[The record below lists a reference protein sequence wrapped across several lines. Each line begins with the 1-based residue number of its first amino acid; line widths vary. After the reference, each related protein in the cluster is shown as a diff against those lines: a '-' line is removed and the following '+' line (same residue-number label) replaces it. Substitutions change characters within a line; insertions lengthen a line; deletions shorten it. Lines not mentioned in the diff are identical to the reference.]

1 MSFSPNSV
9 ADLWSSGQQDLTP
22 EHASRDLEFLQ
33 ATLVRARESDD
44 HQTQI
49 LILKKLATLYRKQD
63 QEYQAIPCIE
73 EALALAL
80 EHGYRQQVY
89 HCHRQLSAL
98 YKACHNF
105 EAALNHL
112 EAAEAIGS
120 ELLYPDILPP
130 QNQGSGAA
138 WANGTFP
145 VSSSRSDY
153 QVLQVPLLFRN
164 IVEQAQIGVAI
175 FQEGSIVYCNRCFQ
189 NWLGFSMTQYQ
200 PIRLEEIL
208 INLDY
213 QDLLACRGQSTTQIG
228 ELCQSE
234 KQLKGHDGQV
244 IDIEFHASVIEFNY
258 RPAVLTFMRNITERK
273 QMENHLKASE
283 ARYRSL
289 FDHVPL
295 GLCRF
300 SPEGD
305 LLDANPALVH
315 MFGFSDRAS
324 FLVANPLV
332 HSTASRK
339 SWQNCLNQVGMV
351 KHCELELCRRDG
363 PTLWIRV
370 SARAVTDTAGEVAY
384 YEGAIEDFTEI
395 RAAQVALQELAIRD
409 SLTHV
414 YNRRHFFEVTQ
425 REMARAKRFNRSLTL
440 LLIDIDHFKII
451 NDTHGHLIGDQ
462 VLRDV
467 VLRLKGNLRES
478 DILARY
484 GGEEFIVLMPETNQT
499 DAWCGAER
507 LRRVIAESPFV
518 TADSSLEVTIS
529 LGVASWMPRSD
540 TPMPTLESLTNR
552 ADQALLRA
560 KQEGRNRTKIAD

>member
-1 MSFSPNSV
+1 MSFSSDAIAN
-9 ADLWSSGQQDLTP
+9 LCSSDPQTLTSDQVS
-22 EHASRDLEFLQ
+22 HDLEFLR
-33 ATLVRARESDD
+33 ATLTGAEAAND
-44 HQTQI
+44 HQGQI
-49 LILKKLATLYRKQD
+49 LILRQMATLYLQKQ
-63 QEYQAIPCIE
+63 QPQQASALIQMALTIALKQGYQ
-73 EALALAL
+73 
-80 EHGYRQQVY
+80 QQAY
-89 HCHRQLSAL
+89 DFQRQLSTL
-98 YKACHNF
+98 YKAQHNF
-105 EAALNHL
+105 EAALHHL
-112 EAAEAIGS
+112 EAAEEIAS
-120 ELLYPDILPP
+120 ELRHPESLPL
-130 QNQGSGAA
+130 QGQAGSVARTHGNSPAPPS
-138 WANGTFP
+138 WF
-145 VSSSRSDY
+145 DY
-153 QVLQVPLLFRN
+153 QVLQVPMLFRN

-189 NWLGFSMTQYQ
+189 SWLGFAISQYQ

-208 INLDY
+208 PNIDY
-213 QDLLACRGQSTTQIG
+213 QDLLACRGQPEAQMG

-234 KQLKGHDGQV
+234 KQLQCHNGQI

-289 FDHVPL
+289 FDHVPI

-300 SPEGD
+300 SPEGN

-315 MFGFSDRAS
+315 MFGFGDRAS
-324 FLVANPLV
+324 FLQANPLID
-332 HSTASRK
+332 STASRED
-339 SWQNCLNQVGMV
+339 WQNCLKQVGLV
-351 KHCELELCRRDG
+351 KHCELELCRQDG
-363 PTLWIRV
+363 LVLWIRV
-370 SARAVTDTAGEVAY
+370 RARAVTDSTGQIAY
-384 YEGAIEDFTEI
+384 YEGAIEDFTEV
-395 RAAQVALQELAIRD
+395 RAAQLALQELAIRD

-440 LLIDIDHFKII
+440 LLIDIDHFKVI
-451 NDTHGHLIGDQ
+451 NDTYGHLIGDQ

-467 VLRLKGNLRES
+467 VLRLKGNLRQS

-507 LRRVIAESPFV
+507 LRRVIAETPFD
-518 TADSSLEVTIS
+518 TDQGSLKVTIS
-529 LGVASWMPRSD
+529 TGVASWIGHPS
-540 TPMPTLESLTNR
+540 TPMPALENLINQ

-560 KQEGRNRTKIAD
+560 KQEGRNQTKTAA